1 MKHCA
6 ACAPYHT
13 AAQVFFDVSIGGNA
27 AGRVTIGLFG
37 GDVPKVNLDCRVS
50 LARRMMRRDLT
61 RVIFAD
67 G

>member
-1 MKHCA
+1 
-6 ACAPYHT
+6 
-13 AAQVFFDVSIGGNA
+13 VFFDVSIGGNA

-37 GDVPKVNLDCRVS
+37 GDVPKVNLDFRVS
-50 LARRMMRRDLT
+50 LARCMMRRDLT